1 MSDDPLNNNQIG
13 LSEPLPINTMGS
25 EPINMPPES
34 PESPRNAD
42 IPVSLKDVNSE
53 TRPVFA

>member
-1 MSDDPLNNNQIG
+1 MSVDPSTNDQIE

-25 EPINMPPES
+25 EPLNMPLEALEFPIN
-34 PESPRNAD
+34 RD
-42 IPVSLKDVNSE
+42 TPVSLKDVNSE